1 MIVVIIA
8 GGSGTRLWPLST
20 HEKPKQVINLIGER
34 SLVQNT
40 YTRAKNLS
48 DKVYILTE
56 VSHADEIIEQLPDLP
71 KENFIIEPAR
81 RGTAGCIIAALDQ
94 LHRVY
99 GEEESI
105 IFMSADHQT
114 RDNIG
119 FAQSFK
125 MADKISQETGRIVLV
140 GVEPTYPAVG
150 FGYIEKGQAKNG
162 GYEVAGFKE
171 KPDYPTAKQYLN
183 SGKYSWNAGYFVGS
197 YQTFKREIDSVS
209 PKLSKMLANLNVID
223 DVSSDQYKDIY
234 LGFESDSI
242 DYALIEKVTDLMM
255 VPANF
260 DWVDVGSYKDLHEVS
275 DQDEL
280 GNAVLGNAHVHEVQN
295 AYIRNDEAKPIAVI
309 GLDNIVVSNTSDGLV
324 IARKD
329 LSQKVGDIAKKI
341 QKEGEK

>member
-71 KENFIIEPAR
+71 RENFIIEPAR

-94 LHRVY
+94 IHRIH
-99 GEEESI
+99 GEDEPI

-125 MADKISQETGRIVLV
+125 MADKISQETSRIVLV

-171 KPDYPTAKQYLN
+171 KPDYPTAKQYVN

-197 YQTFKREIDSVS
+197 YKTFKREIDSVS
-209 PKLSKMLANLNVID
+209 PKLSKMLSSLNAIN
-223 DVSSDQYKDIY
+223 DVSSDQYRDTY

-255 VPANF
+255 VPASF
-260 DWVDVGSYKDLHEVS
+260 DWVDVGSYKDLHDVS

-295 AYIRNDEAKPIAVI
+295 AYIRNDEDKPIAVI

-329 LSQKVGDIAKKI
+329 LSQKVGEIAKKI
-341 QKEGEK
+341 QKKGDK